1 MMMSLLSFSQTNLV
15 KKVVIDKDTGA
26 FISMKGVKDINK
38 IIINSEECDE
48 INDSLKSII
57 KNYDIA
63 YYKLDSSLTYKKI
76 EVLKKDSI
84 NKTYDDIMKEQ
95 DKLIHKKDIKI
106 SVLKAQR
113 NILFPISIIFAIL
126 LLL

>member
-26 FISMKGVKDINK
+26 FISLNGVKDINK

>member
-38 IIINSEECDE
+38 IIINSEECGE

>member
-15 KKVVIDKDTGA
+15 KKIVIDKDTGA

>member
-1 MMMSLLSFSQTNLV
+1 MSLLSFSQTNLV

-26 FISMKGVKDINK
+26 FISLNGVKDINK

>member
-1 MMMSLLSFSQTNLV
+1 MSLLSFSQTNLV

>member
-1 MMMSLLSFSQTNLV
+1 LV
-15 KKVVIDKDTGA
+15 KKIVIDKDTGA